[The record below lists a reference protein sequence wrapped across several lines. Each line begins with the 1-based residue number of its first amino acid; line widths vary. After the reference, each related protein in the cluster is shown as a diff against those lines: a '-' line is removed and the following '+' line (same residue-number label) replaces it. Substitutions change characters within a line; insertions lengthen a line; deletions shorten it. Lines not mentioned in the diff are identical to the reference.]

1 VPRPHRRID
10 KSAARFV
17 SSLAIEYPWCV
28 DWDEYRAM
36 APQRDPPEL
45 QRDRKPSARK
55 PTRSTE
61 ADRSVIGVNERIDR
75 F

>member
-17 SSLAIEYPWCV
+17 SCLAIEYPWCV

-36 APQRDPPEL
+36 APQRDPLSCNGIGSQARENQPGAPRRIAPL
-45 QRDRKPSARK
+45 SA
-55 PTRSTE
+55 
-61 ADRSVIGVNERIDR
+61 
-75 F
+75 